1 MTNSIAGVMCG
12 LMMALLVT
20 TTGHAGG
27 EQEWLLLDESPD
39 SNFSLDKGGV
49 KKQSEGILRITAQV
63 LYTEE
68 GKEDALRILQSAKG
82 YENLS
87 ESRYVYDLDCK
98 GQKSKLLRV
107 THLDKKGNKIK
118 TFDLSEVTVWEEIP
132 PAARLELVTDLVCS
146 PAKP

>member
-1 MTNSIAGVMCG
+1 MTKSSAGALCG
-12 LMMALLVT
+12 LMMAMLVST
-20 TTGHAGG
+20 TVHGGG
-27 EQEWLLLDESPD
+27 EQEWLLLDESAD

-49 KKQSEGILRITAQV
+49 KKQSEGVIRITAQV

-68 GKEDALRILQSAKG
+68 GKEDALSMLQPAKG

-107 THLDKKGNKIK
+107 THMDKKGNQIR
-118 TFDLSEVTVWEEIP
+118 TVDLSEVTLWEEIP
-132 PAARLELVTDLVCS
+132 TAARLELVTDLVC
-146 PAKP
+146 KP